1 MPERTLADL
10 MTWNIVEVERRTT
23 LLAAAEVME
32 TARIS
37 SLLVREGALMVGI
50 VTERDILR
58 ALSANVDGLLAVDQ
72 VMSSPVYTAD
82 SRMSVHH
89 AYHLLAEKGIRHL
102 LV

>member
-82 SRMSVHH
+82 
-89 AYHLLAEKGIRHL
+89 
-102 LV
+102 